1 VWWIICGNHAV
12 GLGPA
17 AQIRLAERFGTSV
30 AVLVSLVKFVL
41 LLPFVI
47 VLPVLTCAA
56 ETDPFAAYHDAI
68 ERKLAM
74 ISNQT
79 IATPAREPSRA
90 IAPQQADTSGAIDV
104 FARQYWNGRETE
116 LRVAMSRL
124 HRYRPALESI
134 LDREGL
140 PRSLVAVVL
149 VESGAQ
155 PHALSPKGARGLW
168 QFMPATATQYG
179 LAVTPKTDERVDVE
193 LATRAAARY
202 LRDLFTK
209 FGDWELA
216 LAAYNA
222 GPDAVDRALQRGR
235 ASKYSEISAARLLPE
250 ETRKYV
256 PAVLSAMELTGMK
269 PIVNPARGPQV
280 QSGRVLYAPSGVS
293 D

>member
-1 VWWIICGNHAV
+1 MLWIICGNHAV

-17 AQIRLAERFGTSV
+17 PQIRLAERFGTSV
-30 AVLVSLVKFVL
+30 AVVVSLVKFVL

-47 VLPVLTCAA
+47 VSPVLTYAA

-68 ERKLAM
+68 ERKLAT
-74 ISNQT
+74 ISSET

-90 IAPQQADTSGAIDV
+90 IVPQQADTSGAIDM
-104 FARQYWNGRETE
+104 FARQYWNGRETG

-124 HRYRPALESI
+124 QRYRPALESI

-222 GPDAVDRALQRGR
+222 GPDTVDRALQRGR
-235 ASKYSEISAARLLPE
+235 VSKYSEISAARLLPE

-269 PIVNPARGPQV
+269 PIVNPVRGPQV